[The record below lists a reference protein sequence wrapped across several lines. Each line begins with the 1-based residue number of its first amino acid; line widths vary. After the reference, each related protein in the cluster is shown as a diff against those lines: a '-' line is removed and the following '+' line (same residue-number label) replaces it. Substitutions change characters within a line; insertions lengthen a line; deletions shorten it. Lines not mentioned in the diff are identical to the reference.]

1 MGLIVPVP
9 LLKVGVMVVEFP
21 DRIVVVPM
29 KLVITGAATTVTV
42 AVAVTETGV
51 VAALVTVSV

>member
-1 MGLIVPVP
+1 MLPVP

-21 DRIVVVPM
+21 DRIVAVPV

-51 VAALVTVSV
+51 VAALVTVNV

>member
-1 MGLIVPVP
+1 MLPVP
-9 LLKVGVMVVEFP
+9 LLNVGVMVVEFP
-21 DRIVVVPM
+21 DRIVAVPV

-42 AVAVTETGV
+42 TVAVAVAGV